1 MPRRVEAVGVSD
13 AGSVRQFNED
23 RIVLAPEIGVV
34 ALADG
39 MGGHRAGEIASHMA
53 ADLVVDSLRAHFADA
68 GATATQ
74 HSPLLALDKS
84 INQANRQ
91 IFDAAQAS
99 RLREGMGTTLAV
111 AAFHGRGV
119 TIAHVGDSRI
129 YRLRAGRLA
138 LLTRDDSLLRQQ
150 VEAGLIAASDVADS
164 HNRAYVTQAL
174 GVADAVDAHPR
185 DVDVLPGD
193 LFLLCSDGLNDL
205 VDDDDIELIVHSLSG
220 NLALAAQVL
229 VQTAKD
235 NGGYDNVSV
244 ILARPD
250 ARPRASGGWLRRFVD
265 RLLRRGTH

>member
-53 ADLVVDSLRAHFADA
+53 ADLVVDSMRTHFAAA

-99 RLREGMGTTLAV
+99 W
-111 AAFHGRGV
+111 
-119 TIAHVGDSRI
+119 
-129 YRLRAGRLA
+129 RAWQDATCKL
-138 LLTRDDSLLRQQ
+138 
-150 VEAGLIAASDVADS
+150 E
-164 HNRAYVTQAL
+164 AL
-174 GVADAVDAHPR
+174 GADPQSAAAGFDRACR
-185 DVDVLPGD
+185 
-193 LFLLCSDGLNDL
+193 
-205 VDDDDIELIVHSLSG
+205 IRTATERARMLS
-220 NLALAAQVL
+220 Q
-229 VQTAKD
+229 
-235 NGGYDNVSV
+235 
-244 ILARPD
+244 
-250 ARPRASGGWLRRFVD
+250 
-265 RLLRRGTH
+265 